1 MHLKQRIGAFVQVG
15 EFIKRHFN
23 EAYASGEENLHLG
36 LKELIKMAEIYNGWF
51 IDRFQQHAML
61 NIADM
66 LRTEE
71 LEKFTKEVPEENH
84 HPKTVAIICAGNIP
98 MVAFHDILCVL
109 ISGNNALIK
118 LSSDDNVLLPFFLK
132 LLVHYEPDFEKQ
144 IAFSDGKLSNFKAV
158 IATGSN
164 NTAGYF
170 DFYFGK
176 YPNIIR
182 KNRSS
187 VAILNGTETKEELTL
202 LGRDIFYYF
211 GLGCRNVSQLL
222 VPENWEPSAFFE
234 AMFDFSFVVDNKK
247 YANNYDYNRAVYLL
261 GNEPFLDNNFLIL
274 KADNQIHAPISVV
287 FYFKYKN
294 EEELNA
300 FLKEKEKEIQCV
312 VGKNHIPFGNSQSP
326 VITDYADNVNTLNF
340 LLHLT

>member
-247 YANNYDYNRAVYLL
+247 YGNNYDYNRAVYLL